1 MNEQPNNTDN
11 QTNPTVG
18 TPPSMQPTHMPV
30 SELSKP
36 TPLVQGVEASAAP
49 QTKPP
54 DASTTSATPAPA
66 PVPQPN
72 SPKSDATDQS
82 ADQTENETDSTDEN
96 SKPLWRRAVGFL
108 VSWIL
113 VPAGLVFIVHNF
125 IFQAWYVDGQSMEP
139 SFQNGNYLIVSK
151 FDVSWN
157 KFTSQ
162 SPKINIKRG
171 DVVIFNPP
179 GFPNDVFFIKR
190 AIGLPG
196 ERVVI
201 RNGTVTIYNS
211 AHPTGVLL
219 TESYIDNIALEGDD
233 DKTVNEG
240 EVYVLGD
247 NRHPQASQD
256 SRYFGPI
263 PKNRIIGTAALRLLP
278 IYEFGT
284 LDRPAYGDTK

>member
-1 MNEQPNNTDN
+1 MNEQPNNTND
-11 QTNPTVG
+11 QTDPASG
-18 TPPSMQPTHMPV
+18 TPPSMQPTHMPI

-36 TPLVQGVEASAAP
+36 MPLVQGVETSATP

-54 DASTTSATPAPA
+54 AAGITPTPAPT
-66 PVPQPN
+66 PTPQPN
-72 SPKSDATDQS
+72 APESNTTDQS
-82 ADQTENETDSTDEN
+82 ADQTDSDSTDAN
-96 SKPLWRRAVGFL
+96 GKPLWRRIVGFL

-113 VPAGLVFIVHNF
+113 IPAGLVFIVHNF

-157 KFTSQ
+157 KFTGQ

-179 GFPNDVFFIKR
+179 GMSKDIYFIKR

-211 AHPTGVLL
+211 AHPTGILL
-219 TESYIDNIALEGDD
+219 TESYIDNITLEGDD
-233 DKTVNEG
+233 DITINEG

-284 LDRPAYGDTK
+284 LDRPEYSESK